1 MMIVCCVQAGPT
13 GSQFGLLACLF
24 VEVIH
29 SWRDLSNPGRALAQL
44 LAILLGL
51 FVLGLLP
58 WIDNYAHLAGF
69 VVGFLLSFATW
80 PYVPYLDRRGKIVSV
95 LVCMSVCVCLFVL
108 LVVLFYVSPLYR
120 CPNCQYFNCLPFAPE
135 FCRSMEVNISRSQT
149 Y

>member
-1 MMIVCCVQAGPT
+1 MLIWLQAGPT

-29 SWRDLSNPGRALAQL
+29 GWQYLEKPGWEVIKL
-44 LAILLGL
+44 LAILLVL

-69 VVGFLLSFATW
+69 VFGFLLSFAMW
-80 PYVPYLDRRGKIVSV
+80 PYIPYLSRRGKIVSV
-95 LVCMSVCVCLFVL
+95 FVCMSVSLCLFVAL
-108 LVVLFYVSPLYR
+108 IVLFYVSPLYE
-120 CPNCQYFNCLPFAPE
+120 CPNCQYFNCIPFAPE
-135 FCRSMEVNISRSQT
+135 FCRRMEVEISRSHT